1 MALRV
6 AINGFGRIGRTILKA
21 GINQRHLKFVAINDL
36 APIDNLAYLFKHDT
50 VYGNYPDN
58 VLVKEGNLI
67 IGKNKIKVLA
77 EKDPRKLPWKN
88 LKVDLVIEST
98 GIFRTKEQAEMHL
111 GAGAKKVILS
121 APAKGKTQVKT
132 IVPGVNHN
140 TINKNDKIISNA
152 SCTTNCLAPL
162 VKVLEQEFGIES
174 GFMTTVH
181 GYTAGQALVDAP
193 NKDLRRGR
201 AAAVNTVPTTTGAA
215 SAIGLVIPSL
225 NQKLDGIAVRVPIVD
240 GSLVDLTVCLK
251 RNASIDQINQ
261 AFKKASQSYL
271 KGTLE
276 YSEEELVSSDIVGNS
291 YGCVFDSKFT
301 KSKGK
306 TVKVLGWYD
315 NEYGYCSQL
324 IKLTKFL

>member
-21 GINQRHLKFVAINDL
+21 GIDQRHLNFVAINDL
-36 APIDNLAYLFKHDT
+36 IHPENLAYLLKHDS
-50 VYGNYPDN
+50 VYGIFPKN
-58 VLVKEGNLI
+58 VSVQGNNLI
-67 IGKNKIKVLA
+67 IGKNKIQILS
-77 EKDPRKLPWKN
+77 EKDPRKLPWRK
-88 LKVDLVIEST
+88 LGIDLIIEST

-111 GAGAKKVILS
+111 HAGAKKVIIT
-121 APAKGKTQVKT
+121 APAKGKTPVKT

-140 TINKNDKIISNA
+140 IINKSDKILSNA

-162 VKVLEQEFGIES
+162 VKILEDNFGIEN

-181 GYTAGQALVDAP
+181 GYTAGQGLVDAP

-201 AAAVNTVPTTTGAA
+201 AAGMNIVPTTTGAA
-215 SAIGLVIPSL
+215 SAIGLVIPKL
-225 NQKLDGIAVRVPIVD
+225 NGKLDGIAVRVPIID
-240 GSLVDLTVCLK
+240 GSLTDLTVHLK
-251 RNASIDQINQ
+251 KPVTKEKINKAFLEAS
-261 AFKKASQSYL
+261 KREL
-271 KGTLE
+271 KGILE
-276 YSEEELVSSDIVGNS
+276 YSEEKLVSSDIIENPHA
-291 YGCVFDSKFT
+291 CIFDSEFT
-301 KSKGK
+301 KVNGK